1 MSMNGPERGGTEAPM
16 VRLGVIETLGVLLL
30 FVVVWQA
37 WVSLLQVPAIVAP
50 TPLDAVRGIAANWQ
64 TMLRATA
71 FTLGAALLGL
81 ILGTALGASLAMLSW
96 LNVFI
101 AGFLLPVALVAQT
114 VPVVVLVP
122 VIARLVGYDVRSAI
136 TIAVIISFFPTF
148 VFLRGGLSRT
158 PAGSAD
164 LFTVYGASRW
174 QRLLRLAIPS
184 LLAVLKITGPGCIFA
199 ALVAELLMGTPGLG
213 FVISSSVL
221 LLKLDVGWGA
231 AAIALLISVF
241 IFTLA
246 VGMERRWR
254 GLWT

>member
-1 MSMNGPERGGTEAPM
+1 M
-16 VRLGVIETLGVLLL
+16 
-30 FVVVWQA
+30 
-37 WVSLLQVPAIVAP
+37 
-50 TPLDAVRGIAANWQ
+50 
-64 TMLRATA
+64 
-71 FTLGAALLGL
+71 
-81 ILGTALGASLAMLSW
+81 
-96 LNVFI
+96 
-101 AGFLLPVALVAQT
+101 
-114 VPVVVLVP
+114 
-122 VIARLVGYDVRSAI
+122 
-136 TIAVIISFFPTF
+136 
-148 VFLRGGLSRT
+148 
-158 PAGSAD
+158 
-164 LFTVYGASRW
+164 
-174 QRLLRLAIPS
+174 PS